1 MASGRAHLSCI
12 TDLVKGTTQACLFR
26 DNYSPIGAA
35 GLSVYGLSTDSP
47 KSNTTFA
54 TKNSLPFPLLCD
66 PSATLT
72 GAIGMK
78 KAGKSTARGVVVIDK
93 QGKVQVWEQAGPQ
106 KTVDAVMAYLQT
118 SGSGTISAP
127 PAPASDTTMA
137 DAPPAVTST
146 EMAPATT
153 TEVVP
158 ATSAGVAPTTATE
171 GQPSTATG
179 STSMAFANSALES
192 APALAK
198 GEPAKM
204 NEVPL
209 TKEPSAEEAKA
220 AETAAE
226 VGETAAKIDSAEE
239 VKA

>member
-1 MASGRAHLSCI
+1 VSRGTLIKLEHWSLGGGPRAERKVVP
-12 TDLVKGTTQACLFR
+12 LVADQLEGTTQACLFR
-26 DNYSPIGAA
+26 DNYSPITAA

-54 TKNSLPFPLLCD
+54 TKQSLPFPLLCD

-78 KAGKSTARGVVVIDK
+78 KAAKSTTRGVVVIDK
-93 QGKVQVWEQAGPQ
+93 VGKVQVWEQAGPQ
-106 KTVDAVMAYLQT
+106 KTVDAVMAYVQRNGTT
-118 SGSGTISAP
+118 SKSAPP

-137 DAPPAVTST
+137 DVPPASGST
-146 EMAPATT
+146 ETAPAKTNDAAPTTT
-153 TEVVP
+153 TEAGP
-158 ATSAGVAPTTATE
+158 AT
-171 GQPSTATG
+171 
-179 STSMAFANSALES
+179 AND
-192 APALAK
+192 
-198 GEPAKM
+198 EPPKM
-204 NEVPL
+204 NEVPVI
-209 TKEPSAEEAKA
+209 KEASAEEVKA

>member
-1 MASGRAHLSCI
+1 MNRGTWINLGIGVLAVASGLKGNCPFVADQL
-12 TDLVKGTTQACLFR
+12 KGTTQACLFR
-26 DNYSPIGAA
+26 DNYSPITAA

-54 TKNSLPFPLLCD
+54 TKQSLPFPLLCD

-78 KAGKSTARGVVVIDK
+78 KAAKSTTRGVVVIDK
-93 QGKVQVWEQAGPQ
+93 AGKVQVWEQAGPQ
-106 KTVDAVMAYLQT
+106 KTVDAVMAYVQRN
-118 SGSGTISAP
+118 GTASKSALP

-137 DAPPAVTST
+137 DAPPAGGST
-146 EMAPATT
+146 ETAAAKTNDTAPATT
-153 TEVVP
+153 TEAGP
-158 ATSAGVAPTTATE
+158 AT
-171 GQPSTATG
+171 
-179 STSMAFANSALES
+179 AND
-192 APALAK
+192 
-198 GEPAKM
+198 EPPKM

-209 TKEPSAEEAKA
+209 TTEASAEEVKA